1 MNINNVES
9 KVITTGQP
17 VARTS
22 VKEEVPDSFQKTSAP
37 AKLDADLMRELQ
49 KTLSGTKVSDD
60 GTKLERLER
69 PMTEDEKVRFHE
81 YFPVLDVDKAVVT
94 DEATPAYNCIAW
106 SGGITDQWIWPPSM
120 YPNLT
125 EDKAFDKFYASRG
138 FKRAET
144 GELARWS
151 NDQGITHG
159 SISGPGH
166 GPRWESKCGG
176 EARIQHGFDEL
187 QGEIYGKPDVFYTK
201 VSEPKEMPNKLKELS
216 ANIKLGIKAKTLQV
230 NPEIKKKFDGL
241 YASWQ
246 AFRKDPKVTMSA
258 NPADY
263 CKTEAFTEIT
273 KMGGSV
279 IPLLME
285 KISNGDFFCLQAVGE
300 IAKTSRGPERALA
313 LSGKEV
319 NTSEQNKAYNAL
331 MKYYNS

>member
-1 MNINNVES
+1 MNINSVES
-9 KVITTGQP
+9 KVITTAQP
-17 VARTS
+17 AAKTS
-22 VKEEVPDSFQKTSAP
+22 VKEEVSDSFQKTSAP
-37 AKLDADLMRELQ
+37 GKLDADLMKELQ
-49 KTLSGTKVSDD
+49 KTLSGTKISDD
-60 GTKLERLER
+60 GTKLDRLER

-94 DEATPAYNCIAW
+94 DEATPQYNCIAW
-106 SGGITDQWIWPPSM
+106 SAGITDQWVWPPEM
-120 YPNLT
+120 YPNLS
-125 EDKAFDKFYASRG
+125 EDEAFDKFYASRG
-138 FKRAET
+138 FKRAEK

-166 GPRWESKCGG
+166 GPRWESKCGQ

-201 VSEPKEMPNKLKELS
+201 VSEPEVMPNRLKELS
-216 ANIKLGIKAKTLQV
+216 LNIKLGIKTKALQV
-230 NPEIKKKFDGL
+230 NPEVRKKFDGL

-246 AFRKDPKVTMSA
+246 NFRKDPRIAMSA

-285 KISNGDFFCLQAVGE
+285 KMSNGDIFCLQAVE
-300 IAKTSRGPERALA
+300 KIAKSGRGPERVLV
-313 LSGKEV
+313 LSRDEV
-319 NTSEQNKAYNAL
+319 STSEQNKAYNAL
-331 MKYYNS
+331 MKYYNN

>member
-1 MNINNVES
+1 MNINSVES
-9 KVITTGQP
+9 KIISQP
-17 VARTS
+17 V
-22 VKEEVPDSFQKTSAP
+22 VKTTAKEIVSDSFQKTSVP
-37 AKLDADLMRELQ
+37 GKLDADLMKELQ
-49 KTLSGTKVSDD
+49 KTLSGEKISED

-69 PMTEDEKVRFHE
+69 PMTEDEKVRFHD
-81 YFPVLDVDKAVVT
+81 YFPALDVDKAVVT
-94 DEATPAYNCIAW
+94 DEATPEYNCIAW
-106 SGGITDQWIWPPSM
+106 SGGITDQWVWPPSM
-120 YPNLT
+120 YPGLP

-138 FKRAET
+138 FQRAEK

-151 NDQGITHG
+151 NEQGITHG

-187 QGEIYGKPDVFYTK
+187 QGDIYGKPDVFYTK
-201 VSEPKEMPNKLKELS
+201 VSEPAVMPNKLKELS
-216 ANIKLGIKAKTLQV
+216 GNIKLGIKAKALQV
-230 NPEIKKKFDGL
+230 DPQVRKKFDGL
-241 YASWQ
+241 YTSWQ
-246 AFRKDPKVTMSA
+246 KFRKDPKVTMSA

-273 KMGGSV
+273 KMGGAV

-285 KISNGDFFCLQAVGE
+285 KISKGDIFSLQAVGE
-300 IAKTSRGPERALA
+300 IAKSGRGPERALV

-331 MKYYNS
+331 MKYYNN

>member
-1 MNINNVES
+1 MNINSVES
-9 KVITTGQP
+9 KVLTTGQP
-17 VARTS
+17 VVKAPA
-22 VKEEVPDSFQKTSAP
+22 KEEVPDSFQKTSAP
-37 AKLDADLMRELQ
+37 GKLDADLMKELQ
-49 KTLSGTKVSDD
+49 KTLSGTKISED

-69 PMTEDEKVRFHE
+69 PMTKDEKVRFHE

-94 DEATPAYNCIAW
+94 DEATPQYNCIAW
-106 SGGITDQWIWPPSM
+106 SGGITDQWVWPPQM
-120 YPNLT
+120 YPNLS

-138 FKRAET
+138 FVRAEK

-187 QGEIYGKPDVFYTK
+187 QGEIYGKPDTFYTK
-201 VSEPKEMPNKLKELS
+201 VSEPAVMANNLKGLSDDVKLALREKVLEV
-216 ANIKLGIKAKTLQV
+216 K
-230 NPEIKKKFDGL
+230 PEIRKKFEGL

-246 AFRKDPKVTMSA
+246 QFQKNPKVRMSA

-263 CKTEAFTEIT
+263 CKTESFQEIV

-285 KISNGDFFCLQAVGE
+285 KMGKGDIFCLQAVGA
-300 IAKTSRGPERALA
+300 IAKSSRGPAKELK
-313 LSGKEV
+313 LSAKEV
-319 NTSEQNKAYNAL
+319 NTSEQNKAYALL
-331 MKYYNS
+331 MKWCNN